1 MLFGFEDY
9 ERCDMYKKFVSISFI
24 HSGLVELVNTSK
36 IDGSLSSLV
45 CFAYEFDYV

>member
-9 ERCDMYKKFVSISFI
+9 KRCDMYKKFVSII